1 MGEIARGTSSTS
13 RWPPRELLLPAVAL
27 AVYGVG
33 RAVAAAWG
41 PVRDGLPETVIGWSV
56 PVLNVA
62 AAVQG
67 ITAAVV
73 VANLD
78 RRRGRRSW
86 WVAAVAGTVIWLCVL
101 MWIVEG
107 RGEALER
114 VRDLVLGLAFAV
126 VTPIV
131 SGWRPTWALGPDGL
145 DWSRIRRALRN
156 AAGGALALGVVGL
169 LAQLAIGPGGVAH
182 RLTVV
187 LSEGGFV
194 SAFVLLGCMM
204 MAIGEQRRLQR
215 EVSSRDLYAR
225 LNRARDDDD
234 LE

>member
-13 RWPPRELLLPAVAL
+13 RWPPRELLVPAVVL
-27 AVYGVG
+27 AVYGLG
-33 RAVAAAWG
+33 RAVAVVWG

-78 RRRGRRSW
+78 RRRGRTWW
-86 WVAAVAGTVIWLCVL
+86 WVAAVAGAVIFLCVL

-107 RGEALER
+107 RGETLSR

-126 VTPIV
+126 VIPIV

-145 DWSRIRRALRN
+145 DWSRIQRALGN
-156 AAGGALALGVVGL
+156 AAGGALALGAVGL
-169 LAQLAIGPGGVAH
+169 SAQLSIGPGGVAH

-187 LSEGGFV
+187 LSECGFV
-194 SAFVLLGCMM
+194 SAFVLLGCTM
-204 MAIGEQRRLQR
+204 MAVGEQRRLQR
-215 EVSSRDLYAR
+215 EAFSRNLYAR
-225 LNRARDDDD
+225 LNKARDDDD
-234 LE
+234 IE